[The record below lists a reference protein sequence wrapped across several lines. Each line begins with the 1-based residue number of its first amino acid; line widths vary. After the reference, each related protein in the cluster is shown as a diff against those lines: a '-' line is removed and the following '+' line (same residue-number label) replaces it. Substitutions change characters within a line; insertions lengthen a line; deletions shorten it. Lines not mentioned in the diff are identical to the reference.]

1 MAEPAIYVSN
11 VHKSYGSLRVLTG
24 VDLAVE
30 RGEVFGLLGP
40 NGAGKTTLIHI
51 ILGLLRPDDGV
62 ARVLGADDRER
73 ISARIGYLPERPR
86 YHQHFTAREYLK
98 VLGRLSDLRGPALA
112 TRIDEVLELVGL
124 SSAADRRIGGYSK
137 GMLQRLGLA
146 QAVLHR
152 PDLLIVDEP
161 TSGLDP
167 AGQRE
172 TALLLEQLGTMG
184 QTIFLCSHRLNEIAR
199 LCQRVGVLA
208 GGRIRRVAR
217 MEEVQAQGRSVVVQV
232 GELPLES
239 ARALSAL
246 GAAVR
251 CERHGVRIF
260 PATEALINRVLRQ
273 LLDDGVVVQAVVP
286 DADAL
291 EQFYLDALQEPAV
304 PRAGHQEELLQTLI
318 EER

>member
-73 ISARIGYLPERPR
+73 VSARIGYLPERPR

-98 VLGRLSDLRGPALA
+98 VLGQLSDLRGPALA
-112 TRIDEVLELVGL
+112 TRVDEVLELVGL

-172 TALLLEQLGTMG
+172 TALLLEQLGATG
-184 QTIFLCSHRLNEIAR
+184 QTIFLCSHRLNEVAH
-199 LCQRVGVLA
+199 LCRRVGVLA

-217 MEEVQAQGRSVVVQV
+217 MEELHAQGRSVVVRV

-239 ARALSAL
+239 ATALSEL
-246 GAAVR
+246 GPAVR

-273 LLDDGVVVQAVVP
+273 LLDDGVAVQAVVP

-291 EQFYLDALQEPAV
+291 EQFYLDALQEHAAPHAD
-304 PRAGHQEELLQTLI
+304 HQQELLQTLI
-318 EER
+318 EDR